1 MGGSCATERCEPCQ
15 AGNRAA
21 LSSFFV
27 CRSKSAHSYTQVRK
41 FYFCLRGE
49 SMAYQALYRKYRP
62 QTFSDVVGQE
72 HITETLKNELSSG
85 KTVHAYLF
93 TGTRGTG
100 KTSCAK
106 ILARAVNCLNPVEG
120 DPCLE
125 CEACR
130 LVEAGE
136 NTDIVEIDAASNNG
150 VDSIRE
156 LRDLIS
162 FTPANS
168 KYRVFIID
176 EVHMLSIGAF
186 NALLKTL
193 EEPPAHVIF
202 ILATTE
208 VHKLPSTILSRC
220 QRFDFR
226 RIDTIKICERIQ
238 YIAEKEGLTVTDGAA
253 TLIASVAD
261 GGMRD
266 ALSVLD
272 LCASSSKNIDEAVV
286 ESVCAM
292 AGNDY
297 LLELSDKIKRQDT
310 EGCLLLLERLHN
322 SSVDM
327 LRLLSEM
334 ISHYRDLMIVKTVK
348 SGKRPIVCS
357 AAKMQ
362 ALENQAESYNIKE
375 IMYCLSVLQQ
385 ATALM
390 QSGNRRTEMEMA
402 VIKLCNPSLTG
413 DTQSLERRISLLE
426 KALQNLAAGKVVPAA
441 EKPKA
446 IVPEEA
452 DDEIPLPETENSAPA
467 PADNTENYTKTETVI
482 AEPSADGTTPVENW
496 NEIIKILKVECP
508 IMGGVLNDSRAFIKG
523 QYLLIDAPNSQFRSL
538 INSGNS
544 YYKDSI
550 RKAAFKILG
559 ATYKLGPYNKPK
571 AVSDDDDP
579 LKIIAQKLK
588 NFEMN

>member
-1 MGGSCATERCEPCQ
+1 
-15 AGNRAA
+15 
-21 LSSFFV
+21 
-27 CRSKSAHSYTQVRK
+27 
-41 FYFCLRGE
+41 
-49 SMAYQALYRKYRP
+49 MAYQALYRKYRP

-72 HITETLKNELSSG
+72 HITETLKKELSDG

-106 ILARAVNCLNPVEG
+106 ILARAVNCLDTKDG

-193 EEPPAHVIF
+193 EEPPSHVIF

-208 VHKLPSTILSRC
+208 VHKLPATILSRC

-272 LCASSSKNIDEAVV
+272 LCASSSKEIDEAVV
-286 ESVCAM
+286 ETVCAM

-297 LLELSDKIKRQDT
+297 LLELSDKVRRQDT
-310 EGCLLLLERLHN
+310 EGCLLLLDRLHN

-327 LRLLSEM
+327 LRLLSEL

-348 SGKRPIVCS
+348 TGKRPIVCS
-357 AAKMQ
+357 SAKMQ
-362 ALENQAESYNIKE
+362 ALEKQAESYNIKE
-375 IMYCLSVLQQ
+375 IMYCLSVLQ
-385 ATALM
+385 ASAALM

-402 VIKLCNPSLTG
+402 VIKLCNPSLSG
-413 DTQSLERRISLLE
+413 DTQALERRVSLLE
-426 KALQNLAAGKVVPAA
+426 KVIDNLSSQKGAVVAQKETKA
-441 EKPKA
+441 E
-446 IVPEEA
+446 VVSEEE
-452 DDEIPLPETENSAPA
+452 DEEIPLPEDEYSAPGLSEDTDAVQKAAVKPEVA
-467 PADNTENYTKTETVI
+467 PSV
-482 AEPSADGTTPVENW
+482 DGTTPVESW
-496 NEIIKILKVECP
+496 GEIIKILKTDCP

-571 AVSDDDDP
+571 AVIEEDDP
-579 LKIIAQKLK
+579 LKAIAQKLK
-588 NFEMN
+588 NFEIN